1 MPPANLHQLGI
12 HRKVGLG
19 EKAFHWKFDKTDETN
34 FSVKSLNDLAATL
47 EDQCKWQKEIY
58 PLPLQE
64 NTLSVSVRVLSD
76 CKKAA
81 ADLESALRVIIS
93 SFVTLPASPFS
104 YSSPP

>member
-1 MPPANLHQLGI
+1 M
-12 HRKVGLG
+12 
-19 EKAFHWKFDKTDETN
+19 DETN

-58 PLPLQE
+58 PLPLRE

-81 ADLESALRVIIS
+81 ADLDSALRVISLVICHSSSIS
-93 SFVTLPASPFS
+93 FLIFITAVKEQRRR
-104 YSSPP
+104 